1 MCLTKGCVKA
11 AANLINSMDESIN
24 PCDDFFQFAC
34 GKFMEQTTI
43 PDHKSNYGTFAK
55 VAETLE
61 VRLRRIF
68 ESKSDPTEPKAY
80 ENVRGLY
87 QSCMDTE
94 AIKNSSEKELKAIIQ
109 SLGGWPVLD
118 DTWADDNFKW
128 LEKSFDAW
136 EKGFSF
142 EGLIAVD
149 VVTDQKDATKRI
161 LKIDQPDLGISR
173 EYLMEGK
180 DAKSVK
186 AYLNYMVDIAVLLG
200 ADGAQAEKD
209 MAAVLD
215 LELQVAEISLPK
227 EERRNKTALYNLIPV
242 KDLSN
247 LYPLPWLSQLKRIVA
262 DLHEEETVN
271 VAVPEYLRKLNGILT
286 NASPRAIANLL
297 MWRHV
302 QFAVDFLP
310 EEAGA
315 IKLQF
320 EKVIHGKGS
329 KSPRWEQ
336 CAKKTAGVDGSGEAD
351 KDYFFY
357 LAEGSLTN
365 AVGSMYAKAHFPESK
380 KEVIDD
386 IVQKI
391 RKEFRVML
399 QEVDW
404 MDEDTRARALKK
416 ADLIKTHIAYSKE
429 ILDSTLLDEYYKG
442 LTLKKETG
450 YLGNIL
456 LLKQWIN
463 AYYSKE
469 FRLKKDPQSWKTH
482 GGAAIANAYY
492 EAKDNTINFPAGFL
506 DGVFFQ
512 EDRPLYMNY
521 GAIGV
526 VVGHEITHGEY
537 LPDFDPF
544 NMSALIH
551 SILQKVLMTLGA
563 RMMPTECLWIGGK
576 QRQRSVTWKRPS
588 ASSTSSATLQSRC
601 WGRR

>member
-1 MCLTKGCVKA
+1 M
-11 AANLINSMDESIN
+11 
-24 PCDDFFQFAC
+24 
-34 GKFMEQTTI
+34 
-43 PDHKSNYGTFAK
+43 
-55 VAETLE
+55 
-61 VRLRRIF
+61 
-68 ESKSDPTEPKAY
+68 
-80 ENVRGLY
+80 
-87 QSCMDTE
+87 
-94 AIKNSSEKELKAIIQ
+94 ELKAIIE

-118 DTWADDNFKW
+118 GTRVDKNFKW

-136 EKGFSF
+136 EKGFNF
-142 EGLIAVD
+142 EGLIAID
-149 VVTDQKDATKRI
+149 VVIDQKDATKRI
-161 LKIDQPDLGISR
+161 LKIDQPNLGLSR

-186 AYLNYMVDIAVLLG
+186 AYLNYMVEIAVLLG
-200 ADGAQAEKD
+200 ADQDMAEKE
-209 MAAVLD
+209 MAKVLD
-215 LELQVAEISLPK
+215 LEIQVAEISLPK

-242 KDLSN
+242 KDLST
-247 LYPLPWLSQLKRIVA
+247 LYPLPWLSQLTRIVA
-262 DLHEEETVN
+262 DLEEEETVN
-271 VAVPEYLRKLNGILT
+271 VAVPEYLRKLKGVMSNT
-286 NASPRAIANLL
+286 SPRTIANLL

-329 KSPRWEQ
+329 KSPRWE
-336 CAKKTAGVDGSGEAD
+336 
-351 KDYFFY
+351 
-357 LAEGSLTN
+357 L
-365 AVGSMYAKAHFPESK
+365 YAKVHFPESK
-380 KEVIDD
+380 KQVIDD
-386 IVQKI
+386 IVQNI

-399 QEVDW
+399 EEVDC

-416 ADLIKTHIAYSKE
+416 ADLIKSHIAYSKE
-429 ILDSTLLDEYYKG
+429 ILDSTLLDAYYKG
-442 LTLKKETG
+442 LALKKDTG

-521 GAIGV
+521 GSIGV
-526 VVGHEITHGEY
+526 VVGHEITHG
-537 LPDFDPF
+537 FDDAGSQ
-544 NMSALIH
+544 NDAY
-551 SILQKVLMTLGA
+551 
-563 RMMPTECLWIGGK
+563 
-576 QRQRSVTWKRPS
+576 
-588 ASSTSSATLQSRC
+588 
-601 WGRR
+601 